1 MEGGSEVAFGERE
14 HQSSDAA
21 AGAVE
26 SCHGV
31 EGAWQA
37 EPRRAAED
45 EIGDADGEEQGVASE
60 NDLGACSLLGG
71 KPSCSSFCIACDVFC
86 GKKKPPESGRLLS
99 FRIVH
104 DLEGL
109 RCAAIVVD
117 TYIKRALNQRETDWP
132 RAEEGEGEID
142 EREVVVN
149 HHIADL
155 LCRDDVL
162 AHLIK
167 PIKTIDT
174 AGENCEE
181 NNLAAR
187 SRSALSSHGIG
198 ILCECIEPVKA
209 IDAAGKYSEDDSE
222 RNRSFCHEY
231 HPFCRE
237 IGIFFYFICIHVS
250 GFCRDTGESVCVWM
264 NSVGK
269 AGVIFP
275 RWSRKSLSDSCRK
288 AIVKP

>member
-37 EPRRAAED
+37 EPRCAAED

-71 KPSCSSFCIACDVFC
+71 KASCCSFCIACDIFC

-117 TYIKRALNQRETDWP
+117 DVVERTLHQGVTDDAE
-132 RAEEGEGEID
+132 AEEGEDEID
-142 EREVVVN
+142 DGEVRVCRHV
-149 HHIADL
+149 AFL
-155 LCRDDVL
+155 LRHDDGL
-162 AHLIK
+162 AHLV
-167 PIKTIDT
+167 
-174 AGENCEE
+174 
-181 NNLAAR
+181 
-187 SRSALSSHGIG
+187 
-198 ILCECIEPVKA
+198 EPVEA
-209 IDAAGKYSEDDSE
+209 VDAAGEEGEEDD
-222 RNRSFCHEY
+222 H
-231 HPFCRE
+231 
-237 IGIFFYFICIHVS
+237 
-250 GFCRDTGESVCVWM
+250 
-264 NSVGK
+264 
-269 AGVIFP
+269 A
-275 RWSRKSLSDSCRK
+275 
-288 AIVKP
+288 A